1 MGGKKSKLVY
11 VRKAP
16 EEKKTVVIVVGN
28 DGSIAAKILRDNGI
42 KALNIKGGMMAW
54 NQLSQKQ

>member
-16 EEKKTVVIVVGN
+16 EEKKTVVIVGGN
-28 DGSIAAKILRDNGI
+28 VGSIAAKILCDDFNVI
-42 KALNIKGGMMAW
+42 LID
-54 NQLSQKQ
+54 Q